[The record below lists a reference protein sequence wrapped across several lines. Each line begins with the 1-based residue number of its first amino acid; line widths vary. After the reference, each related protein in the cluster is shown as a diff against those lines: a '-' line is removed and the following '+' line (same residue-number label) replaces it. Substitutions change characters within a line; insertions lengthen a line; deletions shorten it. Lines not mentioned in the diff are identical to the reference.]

1 MNVSST
7 GSRVGRPRKDEQER
21 RLEELFDVATRL
33 FLEHGFDGAS
43 MALIAKTANASKE
56 TLYNNFGSKED
67 LFAKII
73 EALSLRIT
81 RGLVARSIDGSA
93 TETLQAFG
101 EQLLD
106 VVLDERTLLVYRLLA
121 TETARHPQ
129 LTDTFYNNGPMRS
142 RQVICVVL
150 DGLIARGRL
159 RPCDSLIAGRQFSAL
174 VVGDH
179 FQRAL
184 IGVLPKMS
192 SSGRREWVSQAVC
205 TFMARYGA
213 GGAESVEP

>member
-43 MALIAKTANASKE
+43 MALIAKTANSSKE

-106 VVLDERTLLVYRLLA
+106 VVRTYL
-121 TETARHPQ
+121 
-129 LTDTFYNNGPMRS
+129 
-142 RQVICVVL
+142 
-150 DGLIARGRL
+150 
-159 RPCDSLIAGRQFSAL
+159 
-174 VVGDH
+174 
-179 FQRAL
+179 
-184 IGVLPKMS
+184 K
-192 SSGRREWVSQAVC
+192 
-205 TFMARYGA
+205 
-213 GGAESVEP
+213 

>member
-1 MNVSST
+1 
-7 GSRVGRPRKDEQER
+7 
-21 RLEELFDVATRL
+21 
-33 FLEHGFDGAS
+33 

-129 LTDTFYNNGPMRS
+129 LADTFYNNGPMRS